1 MKTLVT
7 RRSSPHHPP
16 VIRPGDGW
24 FSSITR
30 VQQPLP
36 SDPIAQARQ
45 NWREAGWT
53 EAADGMAVVTSVFRV
68 NQILL
73 ARIEAALKPHGLSFA
88 RFEMLRL
95 LGFSRSG
102 RMPMSRAR
110 DLLQVHPASVTNT
123 VDRLEAADLVRRTP
137 NPRDGR
143 SFLVEIT
150 PAGAEVLDR
159 ATKALNEQ
167 VFAAIDFDGTDLQTL
182 TRLLAGFRRR
192 HGDFRDPVPHPEPF

>member
-1 MKTLVT
+1 MVSGA
-7 RRSSPHHPP
+7 RFAAGWASAAA
-16 VIRPGDGW
+16 RPGAEG
-24 FSSITR
+24 SPRRPSIT
-30 VQQPLP
+30 
-36 SDPIAQARQ
+36 SAQA
-45 NWREAGWT
+45 
-53 EAADGMAVVTSVFRV
+53 AVSKTC
-68 NQILL
+68 
-73 ARIEAALKPHGLSFA
+73 RIG
-88 RFEMLRL
+88 